1 MTGTARYASTNS
13 LRGVQISRR
22 DDLESLAYMILYF
35 IMKKLPWQGVRANTQ
50 QNRYKKIY
58 YMKKKLMEN
67 ESFKELPL
75 QIQNFYKNIKK
86 LKFDEEPN
94 YSQLREFFKDLL
106 RTNSFIEDENF
117 SWINDQTLI
126 QAKAETNLKTRKSN
140 SQKRL
145 MIQLLK
151 KSTIDNSFEE
161 KKIQKMNSY
170 KKNIRTNIKDMS
182 SNNEYIYNSNNKEIK
197 SINEAINIDVA
208 EFSDN
213 DEENNNNDNDILKNK
228 IKNSLNY
235 NTNKI
240 KRNSSE
246 ATKKEVFNKEIN
258 IVNNNYIIRDYHSK
272 NNLKCNKNEQEQK
285 DKFYYDNEN
294 KKYTSFRQKHK
305 IGKVETDINSCANK
319 RIERNN
325 YMHCNI
331 GKNYIIG
338 EMKSTKDI
346 KNNKQKIEEKKV
358 ELNNENKIEKAK
370 SGSNIKIKNN
380 LKQRSKSGDK
390 CLIQ

>member
-22 DDLESLAYMILYF
+22 DDLESLSYMILYF

-106 RTNSFIEDENF
+106 RANNFIEDENF

-170 KKNIRTNIKDMS
+170 NKNIRTNIKDIS

-208 EFSDN
+208 EYSDN
-213 DEENNNNDNDILKNK
+213 DEENINDNDILKNK
-228 IKNSLNY
+228 IRNSLNY
-235 NTNKI
+235 NINKK
-240 KRNSSE
+240 KRN
-246 ATKKEVFNKEIN
+246 I
-258 IVNNNYIIRDYHSK
+258 
-272 NNLKCNKNEQEQK
+272 
-285 DKFYYDNEN
+285 
-294 KKYTSFRQKHK
+294 
-305 IGKVETDINSCANK
+305 
-319 RIERNN
+319 
-325 YMHCNI
+325 
-331 GKNYIIG
+331 
-338 EMKSTKDI
+338 
-346 KNNKQKIEEKKV
+346 
-358 ELNNENKIEKAK
+358 
-370 SGSNIKIKNN
+370 
-380 LKQRSKSGDK
+380 
-390 CLIQ
+390 

>member
-1 MTGTARYASTNS
+1 
-13 LRGVQISRR
+13 
-22 DDLESLAYMILYF
+22 
-35 IMKKLPWQGVRANTQ
+35 
-50 QNRYKKIY
+50 
-58 YMKKKLMEN
+58 MEN

-106 RTNSFIEDENF
+106 RANSFIEDENF

-208 EFSDN
+208 EF
-213 DEENNNNDNDILKNK
+213 
-228 IKNSLNY
+228 
-235 NTNKI
+235 
-240 KRNSSE
+240 
-246 ATKKEVFNKEIN
+246 
-258 IVNNNYIIRDYHSK
+258 
-272 NNLKCNKNEQEQK
+272 
-285 DKFYYDNEN
+285 
-294 KKYTSFRQKHK
+294 
-305 IGKVETDINSCANK
+305 
-319 RIERNN
+319 
-325 YMHCNI
+325 
-331 GKNYIIG
+331 
-338 EMKSTKDI
+338 
-346 KNNKQKIEEKKV
+346 
-358 ELNNENKIEKAK
+358 
-370 SGSNIKIKNN
+370 
-380 LKQRSKSGDK
+380 
-390 CLIQ
+390 